1 MLAGQVE
8 ALDRTFAEFGDL
20 PVNPW
25 VVGKAGEEAGG
36 AAGRVGA
43 AGFVEAEELAQ
54 GTGPQVGRGRGEE
67 PGPGEV
73 VHLVTLLN
81 ENRSQFKPFQVTCK
95 REKFS
100 IKVGK

>member
-1 MLAGQVE
+1 VLAGQVE

-20 PVNPW
+20 PVNPR

-54 GTGPQVGRGRGEE
+54 GTGPQVGRAVERSRG
-67 PGPGEV
+67 
-73 VHLVTLLN
+73 LV
-81 ENRSQFKPFQVTCK
+81 RWFIWSPF
-95 REKFS
+95 
-100 IKVGK
+100 